1 MADIEIAADIDAVS
15 DVSPDLNLEHSIS
28 SNIDSVS
35 DVSPDLNQEHSISSD
50 IDGVSEVESTLNV
63 EYSIDVQILALSEI
77 EALVSKDIGIGIDID
92 SSSSVALAFARDD
105 YGTENAV
112 PCEQVDYERPQEA
125 AGKCTKSCITN
136 YKYVYGDD
144 WEYQCQGETKSFF
157 FQAGSNISYADA
169 QSNYLAGALALQ
181 EQLQEDGCYAF
192 IDVTSTKTS
201 GEFFIRILTGDGED
215 YEVVWWDGT
224 VETYASGDTASRIVS
239 GDPEITI
246 RLRSFSPMTQL
257 QSNSMEISQVVLDQ
271 NPFFE
276 RIILVNNELSSIGL
290 TSQPNLDTLDLETNN
305 LTAIDLSGNPLLTF
319 VSLSDN
325 DITVLN
331 TLSNPLIEFLFV
343 GENLLTS
350 LSVNHLPNL
359 ENLSM
364 GGNVGI
370 TSINLSQNL
379 DLLQFTTSGCS
390 ITSFDFSAN
399 VLLFLVDVSQNPIGS
414 IDVSMLPNLENF
426 RLQICGVSVLDISN
440 NPLIILL
447 AADANSLPEAQV
459 DDVLI
464 KLDAAGLS
472 NGEVILTNNAP
483 PGAPGLA
490 AKASLQGKGWNV
502 DTD

>member
-1 MADIEIAADIDAVS
+1 MADVDGEVLSAGVASVIPESSMLWSASVESSAESEVS
-15 DVSPDLNLEHSIS
+15 VGPNVDWSAGVE
-28 SNIDSVS
+28 SNA
-35 DVSPDLNQEHSISSD
+35 
-50 IDGVSEVESTLNV
+50 VSEVSPIGNMIWAGGANV
-63 EYSIDVQILALSEI
+63 FEQSHVTVNPGLLVGGAVQVE
-77 EALVSKDIGIGIDID
+77 EE
-92 SSSSVALAFARDD
+92 SSVSWMWARDD

-112 PCEQVDYERPQEA
+112 PCNQVDYERTKES

-181 EQLQEDGCYAF
+181 EQLQEEGCYSF

-257 QSNSMEISQVVLDQ
+257 QSNSMEISQVVLDE

-276 RIILVNNELSSIGL
+276 RIVLVNNDLSSIAL
-290 TSQPNLDTLDLETNN
+290 TSQPNLDTLDVESNN
-305 LTAIDLSGNPLLTF
+305 LTSIDLSANPLLTF
-319 VSLSDN
+319 VNLSDN
-325 DITVLN
+325 DIDAVN
-331 TLSNPLIEFLFV
+331 TLSNPLLEVLFV

-350 LSVNHLPNL
+350 LSVGHLPNL
-359 ENLSM
+359 LNLSI
-364 GGNVGI
+364 GGNIGI
-370 TSINLSQNL
+370 TSIDLSQNS
-379 DLLQFTTSGCS
+379 DLLQFTSSGCS
-390 ITSFDFSAN
+390 ITSFDFSSN
-399 VLLFLVDVSQNPIGS
+399 TLLFLLDVSQNPIGS

-426 RLQICGVSVLDISN
+426 RLQICGISVLDISN

-472 NGEVILTNNAP
+472 DGEVILTNNAP

-490 AKASLQGKGWNV
+490 AKASLQAKGWNV